1 MEFFC
6 LVLKLKV
13 CRKEQTG
20 SIVVQIIIQGYSN
33 VFAMNKLWLKWHKT
47 ICGLLQLYLRIP
59 F

>member
-33 VFAMNKLWLKWHKT
+33 VFAMNKLW
-47 ICGLLQLYLRIP
+47 
-59 F
+59 